1 MIGTANVETKKMP
14 FKRKPVVTVGTK
26 DWAVEIPNPPK
37 HATHARLTL
46 DCDFKDNGDPKVA
59 TLPIQDFGCF
69 KGVSGHFEYI
79 RMDKN
84 KKVLEEYK
92 GSWYW
97 NRYRV
102 DDLDLII

>member
-1 MIGTANVETKKMP
+1 MP
-14 FKRKPVVTVGTK
+14 FKAKPVVTVGK
-26 DWAVEIPNPPK
+26 NDWAVRVPRPPK

-46 DCDFKDNGDPKVA
+46 RDDYMENGKA
-59 TLPIQDFGCF
+59 KQSTLPIQDFGCF

-84 KKVLEEYK
+84 KKVLEEYE